1 MVRIKELDL
10 PEPEKNEIILPIPD
24 VIPESDVVE
33 LADNINVEPQLPKAG
48 IDRHRKRLLS
58 DDQYREKIE
67 QRVNDLITKIEA
79 GEIKLSDLSAEDQTV
94 IIGLMKEQE

>member
-1 MVRIKELDL
+1 
-10 PEPEKNEIILPIPD
+10 
-24 VIPESDVVE
+24 
-33 LADNINVEPQLPKAG
+33 VEPQLPKAG
-48 IDRHRKRLLS
+48 IDKHRKRLLS

-67 QRVNDLITKIEA
+67 QRINDLITKIEA